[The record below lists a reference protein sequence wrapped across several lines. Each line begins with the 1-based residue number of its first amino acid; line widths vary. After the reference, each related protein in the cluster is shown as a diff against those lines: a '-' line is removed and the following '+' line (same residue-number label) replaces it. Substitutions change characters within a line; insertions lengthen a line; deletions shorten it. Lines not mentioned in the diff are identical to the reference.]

1 MPKVK
6 VGDINMYYEV
16 HGKGEA
22 LVFIAGFVTSLEW
35 WRPVVPVFSQEYQLV
50 LFDNRGAGRSD
61 VPDIPY
67 TAEMLTDDI
76 AGLLD
81 YIGIDKAHIR
91 GVSMGGSLAQYFA
104 LRYPQ
109 RVISLILESTSCGGT
124 HAVSPLAE
132 DMQAFSKQAKM
143 PPEERG
149 SLDAASLGVTQEF
162 IKKHP
167 DTVRQVIELIQQYPA
182 SPVGAMRQMQA
193 QPPEGTYERLPE
205 IKVPTLII
213 HGDADRLV
221 PVENARILASRIPNA
236 ELVTFKNAGH
246 WMLEAGDKRNRV
258 ILDFLRR
265 HHKSE
270 KE

>member
-6 VGDINMYYEV
+6 VGDINMYYEI
-16 HGKGEA
+16 HGQGEP
-22 LVFIAGFVTSLEW
+22 LVFIAGFMTSLDMW
-35 WRPVVPVFSQEYQLV
+35 CSVIPAFSREYQLV
-50 LFDNRGAGRSD
+50 IFDNRGAGRSD

-67 TAEMLTDDI
+67 TEEMLTGDI

-81 YIGIDKAHIR
+81 AIGIDKTHIC

-124 HAVSPLAE
+124 QAISPSAG
-132 DMQAFSKQAKM
+132 DIKIFARQAMM

-149 SLDAASLGVTQEF
+149 SLDAASLGVTPEF

-167 DTVRQVIELIQQYPA
+167 DIVRQAIELMAQHPA

-205 IKVPTLII
+205 IKAPTLII
-213 HGDADRLV
+213 HGDADRLQ

-258 ILDFLRR
+258 ILDFLKR
-265 HHKSE
+265 HSKSG
-270 KE
+270 K